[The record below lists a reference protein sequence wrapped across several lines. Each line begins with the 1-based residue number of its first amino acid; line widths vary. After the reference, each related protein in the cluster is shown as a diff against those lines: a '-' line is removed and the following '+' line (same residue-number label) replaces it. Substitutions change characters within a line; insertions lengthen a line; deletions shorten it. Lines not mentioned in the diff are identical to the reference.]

1 MSVRTSEHG
10 PDLPSAVEFG
20 DPERHDPGRA
30 VAERDV
36 SLAHLAFVA
45 VCLIWGT
52 TYLAIRVALESVPV
66 LLVAGLRWMTAGVLL
81 CAVLLAMGR
90 RLPPRR
96 LWGALILLGVLMNIV
111 GNGFVV
117 FAQQYVASGLT
128 AVLIAVTPFWSALLE
143 RWLPNGERFTTRA
156 LIGLVVGFA
165 GIVVLVWPTMS
176 QGGAG
181 GRAFAVGVVAIQLA
195 CIGWVC
201 GTSYARR
208 HELGADP
215 LPSAALQMVFSGVML
230 LVAATAHGDWA
241 HLSFT
246 PRTSAAMAY
255 LSVMG
260 SLVAYSAYIY
270 AIQHLR
276 LSLVSLYA
284 YVNPIIAVAL
294 GTLLLG
300 EPLSGRIVLAAG
312 LVFAGTGI
320 VGRK

>member
-1 MSVRTSEHG
+1 M
-10 PDLPSAVEFG
+10 
-20 DPERHDPGRA
+20 
-30 VAERDV
+30 
-36 SLAHLAFVA
+36 SLAYLAFIA

-52 TYLAIRVALESVPV
+52 TYLAIRVALETVPV
-66 LLVAGLRWMTAGVLL
+66 LLVAGLRWMAAGVVL

-111 GNGFVV
+111 GNGLVV

-143 RWLPNGERFTTRA
+143 QRLPSGDRFTRRA
-156 LIGLVVGFA
+156 LIGLLVGFA
-165 GIVVLVWPTMS
+165 GIVVLVWPSVS

-181 GRAFAVGVVAIQLA
+181 GRAFIGGVVAIQLA

-215 LPSAALQMVFSGVML
+215 LASTALQMVFSGLML
-230 LVAATAHGDWA
+230 LGGATVHGDWA

-246 PRTSAAMAY
+246 PRTLAAMAY
-255 LSVMG
+255 LTLIG

-294 GTLLLG
+294 GALLLG

-312 LVFAGTGI
+312 LVLTGTAI
-320 VGRK
+320 VGPK